1 MQGALDID
9 ATGTVTVNAD
19 ITAGSIALDG
29 ANNVALASGA
39 ITLDTSAANGVVDL
53 TGGAVDGG
61 QNLTITAGSGAVS
74 LDGVGQTTAIGVLDI
89 DTTGVWKAFNDA
101 VTAGSIALDGLD
113 GCRLGHRSNH
123 FGYKSLPERCGN
135 LCNRR

>member
-1 MQGALDID
+1 MASSQNSVITAGISGSTGALDID

-89 DTTGVWKAFNDA
+89 DTTGVLTFNDA
-101 VTAGSIALDGLD
+101 VTAEVL
-113 GCRLGHRSNH
+113 RWTEQRM
-123 FGYKSLPERCGN
+123 
-135 LCNRR
+135 